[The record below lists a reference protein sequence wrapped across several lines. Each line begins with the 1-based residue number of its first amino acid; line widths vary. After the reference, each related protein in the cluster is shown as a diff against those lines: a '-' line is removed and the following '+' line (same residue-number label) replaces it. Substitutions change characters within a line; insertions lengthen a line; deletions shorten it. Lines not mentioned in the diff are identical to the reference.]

1 MKDVNQ
7 RQAWKLKYKQPAAV
21 WEEALPLGNGH
32 MGAMVF
38 GGTAEERFQLNEDT
52 LWSGFPRDTNNY
64 EALRYL
70 KKARELVAEGSYT
83 EAEKLINSRM
93 LGVNCQAYM
102 PLGDLLLSQPGAD
115 SCTEYSRELDLDS
128 GIAAVSFRTE
138 AGVFTREAWISAP
151 DGVMVVRAS
160 SEASGGLHLE
170 LTLSSPLRH
179 TVRTAG
185 VTGLVLE
192 GRCPTHIAD
201 NYHQDHP
208 YAIQYEDGLGIAFE
222 LHMQLIT
229 TGGRVEAADGRLIVS
244 GADQVQLLLAAATDY
259 EQVRSRAAHLK
270 GSGKPLLSA
279 EGKTVKAGAAEVKSS
294 RTGAEL
300 LSPAESCVLRLAA
313 AAEVPYEVLK
323 QRHITD
329 HQALFRRM
337 ELDLGWSEAA
347 KLPTDER
354 LAVYKNGEEDPAL
367 EALLFQYGRY
377 LLIGS
382 SRPGSQAANLQGI
395 WNEHVTPPWN
405 SNYTTNINTQMNYW
419 LAEAGNLS
427 ELHGPLIDLISELSG
442 TGARTAAVHY
452 GARGWTAHH
461 NVDLWRSSVPSGG
474 DASWAFW
481 PMGGVW
487 LSRHLWEHYAYN
499 PDPVFLQETAYPLMK
514 GAALFALDWLVE
526 GPDGLLV
533 TNPSTSPENRFV
545 TAEGEACSI
554 SMGSAMDM
562 SLIRELFGHCVEA
575 ARILDTDDVFRQ
587 QLEQTLPQL
596 APLVITADGRVQEWY
611 EDFSE
616 AEPGHRHVSHL
627 YGLYPGE
634 MINEQD
640 TPELVE
646 ASRRTLEK
654 RIASGGGHTG
664 WSCAWLI
671 NLYARLR
678 DGEAAHSFVRTL
690 LSRSAYPNLF
700 DAHPPFQIDGNFGAA
715 AGIAEM
721 LLQSHLGELRLLPAL
736 PAAWKNGRV
745 KGIRAR
751 GGYELELEW
760 QDRVLVSARIA
771 ASRNGECRLV
781 YDRGLKITRP
791 DGSLADAAEP
801 LRVKAGE
808 VYLVTADEA

>member
-1 MKDVNQ
+1 MRNVSQ
-7 RQAWKLKYKQPAAV
+7 RQIWKLQYKQPAAV

-70 KKARELVAEGSYT
+70 KKARELVTEGSYT

-102 PLGDLLLSQPGAD
+102 PLGDLLLSQPGAEG
-115 SCTEYSRELDLDS
+115 CTDYSRELDLDS
-128 GIAAVSFRTE
+128 GTASVSFRTE
-138 AGVFTREAWISAP
+138 AGLFTREAWISAP
-151 DGVMVVRAS
+151 DGVMVVRAL
-160 SEASGGLHLE
+160 SEASGGLNLV
-170 LTLSSPLRH
+170 LALSSPLRH
-179 TVRTAG
+179 TVKQAG
-185 VTGLVLE
+185 ETGLVLE
-192 GRCPTHIAD
+192 GRCPAHIAD

-222 LHMQLIT
+222 LHLQVIA
-229 TGGRVEAADGRLIVS
+229 TGGSIEAADGRLIIT
-244 GADQVQLLLAAATDY
+244 GADQVQLVLAAATDY
-259 EQVRSRAAHLK
+259 EQVKSRAAHLK
-270 GSGKPLLSA
+270 A
-279 EGKTVKAGAAEVKSS
+279 EAAEVKSG
-294 RTGAEL
+294 RTGIEQ
-300 LSPAESCVLRLAA
+300 LSPAESCGRRLAA

-323 QRHITD
+323 QRHTAD

-347 KLPTDER
+347 ELPTDER
-354 LAVYKNGEEDPAL
+354 LAAYKSGGEDPAL

-427 ELHGPLIDLISELSG
+427 ELHGPLIDLIGELSK

-499 PDPVFLQETAYPLMK
+499 PEPAFLQETAYPLMK

-545 TAEGEACSI
+545 TAEGEPCSV

-575 ARILDTDDVFRQ
+575 ARILDTDEDFRQ

-596 APLVITADGRVQEWY
+596 APLVITADGRLQEWF
-611 EDFSE
+611 EDFTE

-634 MINEQD
+634 LINEQD

-678 DGEAAHSFVRTL
+678 DGEAAHGFVRTL

-736 PAAWKNGRV
+736 PEAWKSGRV

-751 GGYELELEW
+751 GGFELELEW
-760 QDRVLVSARIA
+760 RDRVLVSARIT
-771 ASRNGECRLV
+771 ASRDGECRLV

-801 LRVKAGE
+801 LQVKAGE
-808 VYLVTADEA
+808 VYLVTTDKG